1 MVDSL
6 NNIALSG
13 IQKGVDDLQK
23 NASQIAGATANDGV
37 DEKSLLAA
45 VVDLKAN
52 EIQVAASMKVLS
64 VSDELIGTILDIKA

>member
-13 IQKGVDDLQK
+13 IQKGLADLQK
-23 NASQIAGATANDGV
+23 NASQIAGATVSEGTD
-37 DEKSLLAA
+37 DKPLIAA

-52 EIQVAASMKVLS
+52 EMQVAASMKILN
-64 VSDELIGTILDIKA
+64 VSDELLGTILDIKA

>member
-1 MVDSL
+1 MIDSL

-13 IQKGVDDLQK
+13 INNGLNNLQK
-23 NASQIAGATANDGV
+23 NAGQIASATAMEGAATQ
-37 DEKSLLAA
+37 SLLTA

-52 EIQVAASMKVLS
+52 VTQVKASVDVLN